1 MCHKTEESSIWR
13 QLTLFSWSAVEQSG
27 TKQSPELTARSNT
40 STTDRHPFPFLCTA
54 ASRTP
59 SRRGNLRQ
67 VSSLRHRPRLPH
79 APGRQIF
86 LVVPPDRLTRSTQWR
101 APFHA
106 DRDPTFRLP
115 RRCCGAGGSMVLSLQ
130 GNP

>member
-27 TKQSPELTARSNT
+27 TKQS
-40 STTDRHPFPFLCTA
+40 TTDRPPFPFLCTA

-67 VSSLRHRPRLPH
+67 VSSLRHRLRLPH

-86 LVVPPDRLTRSTQWR
+86 LVVPPDLLTRSTQWR

-115 RRCCGAGGSMVLSLQ
+115 RGCCGAGGSMVLSLQ